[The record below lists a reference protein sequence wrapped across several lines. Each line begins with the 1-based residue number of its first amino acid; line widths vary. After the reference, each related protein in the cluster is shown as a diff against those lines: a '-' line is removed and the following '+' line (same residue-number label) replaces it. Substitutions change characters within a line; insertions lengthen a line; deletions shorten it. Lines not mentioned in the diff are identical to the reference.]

1 MTMLPL
7 ALALLAVTLTTQ
19 PDLGN
24 LPRPDPAAIGVAAA
38 TEAYLN
44 TVPAEK
50 KARSDAYFEGGYWLI
65 LWQFLWGTAAL
76 LILLHFGLSAR
87 LRDGAGRF
95 THSRFLQAAIYSA
108 GFTLFTFAVELPLSV
123 YADFFREHQYGLST
137 QTAGA
142 WFADKLKELG
152 LDIVFGAI
160 AVAVFY
166 ALLRRVG
173 RTWWLWGTGVAMVFL
188 TLVLVVGPVYIAPL
202 FNTYKP
208 LTDSRV
214 RDPILSLAR
223 ANGIQASDVWEMDA
237 SRQTTRISAN
247 VSGLMGTERITL
259 NDNLLKRASTPAVL
273 AVMGHEMGHYVLNHG
288 YKMLLSLGLLMAIAF
303 AIVGRVFP
311 ALAARYADRWRIRGI
326 DDPAGLPL
334 IVAIF
339 SACFFVMTPLT
350 NTIVRTSE
358 YEADVFGLNAA
369 RQPDGFAE
377 AALLLGDY
385 RKLHPG
391 PIEEILFFDH
401 PSGYTRIYTA
411 MRWKAEQGH

>member
-1 MTMLPL
+1 
-7 ALALLAVTLTTQ
+7 
-19 PDLGN
+19 
-24 LPRPDPAAIGVAAA
+24 
-38 TEAYLN
+38 
-44 TVPAEK
+44 
-50 KARSDAYFEGGYWLI
+50 
-65 LWQFLWGTAAL
+65 
-76 LILLHFGLSAR
+76 
-87 LRDGAGRF
+87 
-95 THSRFLQAAIYSA
+95 
-108 GFTLFTFAVELPLSV
+108 
-123 YADFFREHQYGLST
+123 
-137 QTAGA
+137 
-142 WFADKLKELG
+142 
-152 LDIVFGAI
+152 
-160 AVAVFY
+160 
-166 ALLRRVG
+166 
-173 RTWWLWGTGVAMVFL
+173 
-188 TLVLVVGPVYIAPL
+188 
-202 FNTYKP
+202 
-208 LTDSRV
+208 V

>member
-1 MTMLPL
+1 MLPL
-7 ALALLAVTLTTQ
+7 ALALMAATLTTQ

-142 WFADKLKELG
+142 WFADLLKELG
-152 LDIVFGAI
+152 LDIVLGAL

-188 TLVLVVGPVYIAPL
+188 TLALVVGPVFIAPL

-288 YKMLLSLGLLMAIAF
+288 YKMLLSLGLLIAIAF

-311 ALAARYADRWRIRGI
+311 ALAARYEDRWRIRGI

-411 MRWKAEQGH
+411 MRWKAEQAH